1 MADTI
6 RALFSIHEAPLSN
19 DDRLKLA
26 FVLIP
31 YKKEEL
37 VESKFLEIRNRGE
50 GEILAGRVASRASL
64 GTNFV
69 GRRRKK
75 KKGEKNGEKKG
86 EKKNAFTSLSLF
98 LGFQFP
104 NFNFQTSFE
113 SLKGQVLLKDTRN
126 ERQLIMYDEHVKAK
140 LKTAFAI
147 YEQKDTPGYVY
158 KREVPTIIRAS
169 GLNPREQLMGD
180 IMKEV
185 HSKDIEAEVISFDN
199 IKKILVLALKERTS
213 EVIRDSKETIMRAFM
228 TFDKQGLGYINAE
241 EFKGIL
247 ESTGDQFSEE
257 ELRDFLASAAD
268 KETGNIDYEQ
278 YARLLADDGRAI

>member
-1 MADTI
+1 M
-6 RALFSIHEAPLSN
+6 
-19 DDRLKLA
+19 
-26 FVLIP
+26 
-31 YKKEEL
+31 
-37 VESKFLEIRNRGE
+37 
-50 GEILAGRVASRASL
+50 AGRVASRASL

-98 LGFQFP
+98 LDFKFP

>member
-1 MADTI
+1 
-6 RALFSIHEAPLSN
+6 
-19 DDRLKLA
+19 
-26 FVLIP
+26 
-31 YKKEEL
+31 
-37 VESKFLEIRNRGE
+37 
-50 GEILAGRVASRASL
+50 
-64 GTNFV
+64 
-69 GRRRKK
+69 
-75 KKGEKNGEKKG
+75 
-86 EKKNAFTSLSLF
+86 
-98 LGFQFP
+98 
-104 NFNFQTSFE
+104 
-113 SLKGQVLLKDTRN
+113 
-126 ERQLIMYDEHVKAK
+126 
-140 LKTAFAI
+140 
-147 YEQKDTPGYVY
+147 
-158 KREVPTIIRAS
+158 
-169 GLNPREQLMGD
+169 MGD